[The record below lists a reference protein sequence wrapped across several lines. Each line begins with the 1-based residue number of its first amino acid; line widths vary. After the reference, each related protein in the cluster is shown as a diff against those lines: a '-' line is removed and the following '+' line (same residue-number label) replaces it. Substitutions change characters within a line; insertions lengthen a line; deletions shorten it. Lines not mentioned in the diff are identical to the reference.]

1 MDDEKIKRVEY
12 IIANSMPT
20 LISQLREL
28 VEQLTALTTV
38 EVDAG
43 DKPIYVH
50 LED

>member
-1 MDDEKIKRVEY
+1 MEDERVKRIEY
-12 IIANSMPT
+12 ILCNTMPT

-50 LED
+50 MED